1 MLSSNIV
8 ALLVCSLAP
17 FAASQTPTF
26 PSNLPEA
33 TGAININGSSLINAP
48 KDAVWNAVLNFS
60 SYPDWN
66 PFVRSQIVANEFAI
80 PLDNQTAFVGAKLI
94 ITSQIPPLPQPVSVS
109 TPPDLLTQHITIEE
123 ITVIDTE
130 NYRVAWV
137 LLSPDWILNTIRWSA
152 VSTVVD
158 NDGVEKS
165 YYESRETFNGPLA
178 SVVQDLLGD
187 DIAESFQAQADALK
201 VWMEA

>member
-17 FAASQTPTF
+17 FVASQTPTI

-33 TGAININGSSLINAP
+33 TGEININGSSLINAP

-60 SYPDWN
+60 SYPNWN
-66 PFVRSQIVANEFAI
+66 PFVRSQIVADKLAI
-80 PLDNQTAFVGAKLI
+80 PLANQTAFVGAKLI

-165 YYESRETFNGPLA
+165 LYESRETFSGPLA

>member
-1 MLSSNIV
+1 M
-8 ALLVCSLAP
+8 
-17 FAASQTPTF
+17 
-26 PSNLPEA
+26 
-33 TGAININGSSLINAP
+33 
-48 KDAVWNAVLNFS
+48 
-60 SYPDWN
+60 
-66 PFVRSQIVANEFAI
+66 
-80 PLDNQTAFVGAKLI
+80 
-94 ITSQIPPLPQPVSVS
+94 
-109 TPPDLLTQHITIEE
+109 
-123 ITVIDTE
+123 
-130 NYRVAWV
+130 AWV

-178 SVVQDLLGD
+178 SVVQDLLGN